1 MATASI
7 ETTIPTKPTIV
18 GASREDLEIGDVV
31 TVDSAFTGTLYSWS
45 LAYAPEGSVAAF
57 SGSPVMKS
65 PGTFTVDVEG
75 SYLIR
80 LEFTD
85 GTGTTEQFVR
95 LRALTS
101 FGQLKLVAAG
111 ETPGATN
118 IPVDIT
124 NVGWADDQNYNLNR
138 LLSLIQTYKSPVM
151 ARFDFDYTTG
161 VSTIAPVASGDVVVK
176 VFVAFTVAF
185 DDPSAT
191 IQIGDGTTPGRFVPS
206 GILNPASTNKYDLST
221 IDSILSTNNIIYTPN
236 PGVST
241 QGEGFILALIHKN

>member
-1 MATASI
+1 MAIASI
-7 ETTIPTKPTIV
+7 ETTIPSKPTVV

-31 TVDSAFTGTLYSWS
+31 TVDSFATGSLYSWS
-45 LAYAPEGSVAAF
+45 LAYIPEGSLASF
-57 SGSPVMKS
+57 TGSTVMKS

-124 NVGWADDQNYNLNR
+124 SVGWADDQNYNLNR
-138 LLSLIQTYKSPVM
+138 LLALIQTYKSPSMVKFN
-151 ARFDFDYTTG
+151 FDHTTG
-161 VSTIAPVASGDVVVK
+161 VSTIAPLSAGDVVVK
-176 VFVAFTVAF
+176 VFVSITTVF
-185 DDPSAT
+185 DDPAST
-191 IQIGDGTTPGRFVPS
+191 IEIGDATTSGRFVSS
-206 GILNPASTNKYDLST
+206 GVLNLSAINKYELST
-221 IDSILSTNNIIYTPN
+221 IDSISSNTNIIYTPT
-236 PGVST
+236 PGTST
-241 QGEGFILALIHKN
+241 QGEGFILALVHKN

>member
-7 ETTIPTKPTIV
+7 QTTIPSKPTV
-18 GASREDLEIGDVV
+18 TGASREDLELGDVV

-45 LAYAPEGSVAAF
+45 LAYAPEGSSAAF
-57 SGSPVMKS
+57 SGSSVAKS

-111 ETPGATN
+111 ETPGAIN

-138 LLSLIQTYKSPVM
+138 ILSLIQLKSPSMV
-151 ARFDFDYTTG
+151 RFDFDYTTG
-161 VSTIAPVASGDVVVK
+161 VSTIAPLLTNDAVVK
-176 VFVAFTVAF
+176 IFVNYLIAF
-185 DDPSAT
+185 DDPVAT
-191 IQIGDGTTPGRFVPS
+191 IEIGDSTTSDRFVSP
-206 GILNPASTNKYDLST
+206 GATATNSTNMYELT
-221 IDSILSTNNIIYTPN
+221 TLDSISSNTNIIYTPT
-236 PGVST
+236 PGAST
-241 QGEGFILALIHKN
+241 QGAGFILALIHKS